1 MGGVAG
7 QAPRARFGFGAAA
20 VRRLQATPPTPS
32 TRTTPAAPVRA
43 LVEELVRSGVRH
55 AVVCP
60 GSRST
65 PVALALALEPRIR
78 TFVHIDERA
87 AAFFALGLAK
97 ATRRAVAVLATSG
110 TAVANFTPAV
120 VEAREGRTPLVVL
133 TADRP
138 PELRDRGAP
147 QTIDQDHLYGRQV
160 KWYAELPAPEESAA
174 SDVLERH
181 LRGVVDRAVA
191 IALDQPAGPVHL
203 NLPYREP
210 LVPAGDLRAG
220 QTPDAPGTGAGAF
233 VGVVAGQRRL
243 ASGSLDELA
252 ARVRLAERGLIVCGP
267 IDRPG
272 LAPAIARLA
281 AAGGF
286 PILADGLANIRLGP
300 HDRSHVVARHDAIVR
315 SEAFR
320 TAHRPDLVLR
330 FGGTPTSKALLTML
344 QEDVP
349 AQVAVDDGGWNEPTV
364 RPVTIV
370 RADPIG
376 LAEDL
381 ADRLERRGP
390 PGGGS
395 AWLDAWCAAD
405 RLADRAMVEWLATL
419 GEPFEGSPF
428 AEAADALPDGSILI
442 AGNSMP
448 VRDLDAFLP
457 GGTMSLRCL
466 GNRGANGIDGVVST
480 ALGVAA
486 AGVGPVVLV
495 VGDLSFLHD
504 LNALVAARLHG
515 LSATIV
521 LVNNDGGGI
530 FSFLPQASTERPDV
544 GLPELYETLF
554 GTPHG
559 IDVAPIVGALGGEHR
574 LVDPGQ
580 LADALRASAD
590 RPGVR
595 VLELRTERRRNV
607 ELHRACVE
615 AVRRALDV
623 VPEPAVPAEPAAGP
637 GGPVE
642 AASRVDPASEEPS

>member
-1 MGGVAG
+1 VSG
-7 QAPRARFGFGAAA
+7 QPA
-20 VRRLQATPPTPS
+20 S
-32 TRTTPAAPVRA
+32 TRVRPANDSTVPALVTPAAPVRA

-55 AVVCP
+55 AVICP

-65 PVALALALEPRIR
+65 PVALALAVEPAIR

-97 ATRRAVAVLATSG
+97 AIRRAVAILGTSG
-110 TAVANFTPAV
+110 TAVANFMPAV
-120 VEAREGRTPLVVL
+120 VEAREGRTPLIVL

-160 KWYAELPAPEESAA
+160 KWYAELPVPEMSAA
-174 SDVLERH
+174 RDVLERH

-191 IALDQPAGPVHL
+191 VAQEEPAGAVHL
-203 NLPYREP
+203 NLPFREP
-210 LVPAGDLRAG
+210 LVPAGDLRPQPPGEAG
-220 QTPDAPGTGAGAF
+220 FDDAGRAAAF
-233 VGVVAGQRRL
+233 VSVIAGPRRP
-243 ASGSLDELA
+243 APAVLDELA
-252 ARVRLAERGLIVCGP
+252 TRIRAAERGIIVCGP

-272 LAPAIARLA
+272 LAPLIARLA
-281 AAGGF
+281 AAVGF
-286 PILADGLANIRLGP
+286 PILADGLANVRMGS

-320 TAHRPDLVLR
+320 GAHRPDLVLR

-344 QEDVP
+344 QEGALP
-349 AQVAVDDGGWNEPTV
+349 QIAVDDDGWNEPTL
-364 RPVTIV
+364 RPVTVV
-370 RADPIG
+370 RADPVA
-376 LAEDL
+376 LADDL
-381 ADRLERRGP
+381 AGRLERLGVDR
-390 PGGGS
+390 GGS
-395 AWLDAWCAAD
+395 AWLDDWLAAD
-405 RLADRAMVEWLATL
+405 RVADQTIGAWLDSLDEA
-419 GEPFEGSPF
+419 FEGAPF
-428 AEAADALPDGSILI
+428 AAAPSALPDGAILV

-448 VRDLDAFLP
+448 VRDLDAYLP
-457 GGTMSLRCL
+457 GGPTTLRCL

-504 LNALVAARLHG
+504 LNALAAARLHG

-530 FSFLPQASTERPDV
+530 FSFLPQAATERPEV
-544 GLPELYETLF
+544 GLPAQYEALF

-574 LVDPGQ
+574 LVGPNELGP
-580 LADALRASAD
+580 ALRASVG

-595 VLELRTERRRNV
+595 VLELRTERLRNV

-615 AVRRALDV
+615 AVHRALDAGLESAG
-623 VPEPAVPAEPAAGP
+623 PSEPA
-637 GGPVE
+637 
-642 AASRVDPASEEPS
+642 RLASEEPS